1 MKSIAKTAFSFI
13 LFSIIVILLSL
24 LLMSLKSDVAT
35 ERQTLSENEI
45 TVVLDAGHGGED
57 GGAIGK
63 NGVLEKDLNLS
74 LAKRI
79 GTELEKQGVSVV
91 YTRTE
96 DILLYDKNADYKNKK
111 KALDLAARVKIAQDT
126 QNSIFVSIHMNSFSE
141 TRYSGL
147 QIYYSKNNELSKDL
161 AASIQSAVRS
171 NLQPQNERKATMA
184 TNRIYILDRLYCPAI
199 LIECGFIS
207 NVEECRLLCTDVYQ
221 NELSKIISQEIEN
234 YIKKIQKPY

>member
-35 ERQTLSENEI
+35 ERQALSENEI

-126 QNSIFVSIHMNSFSE
+126 QNCIFVSIHMNSFSE
-141 TRYSGL
+141 TR
-147 QIYYSKNNELSKDL
+147 
-161 AASIQSAVRS
+161 
-171 NLQPQNERKATMA
+171 
-184 TNRIYILDRLYCPAI
+184 
-199 LIECGFIS
+199 
-207 NVEECRLLCTDVYQ
+207 
-221 NELSKIISQEIEN
+221 
-234 YIKKIQKPY
+234 